1 MNIGQLIQQANIEV
15 KELSSDDLKRLQSVL
30 LDMFK
35 DIYSACQ
42 KYGINILLSGGSC
55 LGAVRHQGFIPWDDD
70 LDTILIRRDYKKL
83 PQILQ

>member
-42 KYGINILLSGGSC
+42 K
-55 LGAVRHQGFIPWDDD
+55 
-70 LDTILIRRDYKKL
+70 
-83 PQILQ
+83 